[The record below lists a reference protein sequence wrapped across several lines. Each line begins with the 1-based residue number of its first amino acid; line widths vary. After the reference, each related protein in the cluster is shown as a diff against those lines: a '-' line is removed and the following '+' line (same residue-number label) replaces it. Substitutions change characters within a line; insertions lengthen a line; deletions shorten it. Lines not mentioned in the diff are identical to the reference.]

1 MDCPDAMRIDRG
13 RGALKFFTTIFT
25 FVGMNQTVELQIIDF
40 LRARISEL
48 RGLWL
53 FGSRADGTDR
63 TDSDYDIAFLTEKPG
78 YVSDMQRFEWSCD
91 LAELLGNDVD
101 LIDLNA
107 AHTDVRFIIISTGRR
122 IFSSDDYLCDTFEM
136 TSFSMYQYLEE
147 SRREIIH
154 EIKKRGSV
162 YG

>member
-1 MDCPDAMRIDRG
+1 
-13 RGALKFFTTIFT
+13 
-25 FVGMNQTVELQIIDF
+25 MNQATELQIVNF
-40 LRARISEL
+40 LRDRLPEL

-53 FGSRADGTDR
+53 FGSRADGTYR
-63 TDSDYDIAFLTEKPG
+63 ADSDYDLAFLTDWPSK
-78 YVSDMQRFEWSCD
+78 VSDMQRFEWICA
-91 LAELLGNDVD
+91 LAELLGNEVD
-101 LIDLNA
+101 LVDL
-107 AHTDVRFIIISTGRR
+107 HQVPTDFRFIIVSTGRR

-147 SRREIIH
+147 VRREIIH

>member
-1 MDCPDAMRIDRG
+1 
-13 RGALKFFTTIFT
+13 
-25 FVGMNQTVELQIIDF
+25 MNQTIEQQVMDF
-40 LRARISEL
+40 LRIRIPEL

-53 FGSRADGTDR
+53 FGSRADGTYR
-63 TDSDYDIAFLTEKPG
+63 ADSDYDLAFLTEWPSK
-78 YVSDMQRFEWSCD
+78 VSDMQRFEWSCE
-91 LAELLGNDVD
+91 LAELLGSDVD
-101 LIDLNA
+101 LVDLHKA
-107 AHTDVRFIIISTGRR
+107 STDFRFIIISTGRR

-147 SRREIIH
+147 SRRDIIH